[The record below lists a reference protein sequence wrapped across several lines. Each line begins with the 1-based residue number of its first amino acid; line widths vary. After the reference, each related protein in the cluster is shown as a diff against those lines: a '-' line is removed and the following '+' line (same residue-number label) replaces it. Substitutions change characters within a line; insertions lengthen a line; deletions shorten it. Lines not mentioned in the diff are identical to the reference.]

1 MKPLSSDTKHL
12 QNNLAGVMIKK
23 TLYTSE
29 TQQLIIWYST
39 EQKFAIPAHEASKD
53 TLLACLL

>member
-1 MKPLSSDTKHL
+1 MMLVNNDTKHM

-23 TLYTSE
+23 TSYTYE

-39 EQKFAIPAHEASKD
+39 EQKFKMHAHKASKR
-53 TLLACLL
+53 LLACLL